1 MNLWS
6 HKLSVVFILF
16 DFLRNF
22 LLEKSYRLS
31 VEALENPDKQG
42 KKRGRKKRRKE
53 GKKKTF
59 NYINFFFLS
68 LNISLCIWVCSV
80 LSFLVWARLSRL
92 LQ

>member
-59 NYINFFFLS
+59 NYINFFF
-68 LNISLCIWVCSV
+68 
-80 LSFLVWARLSRL
+80 
-92 LQ
+92 